1 MIIVFFCLPAL
12 PLQTDSQSI
21 QNGDKCLGKDSPPS
35 DDSAV
40 MDLSPKTDSS
50 PKTDTPTK
58 TDESSK
64 TDVKPST
71 PGNNSSPQPKKGAV
85 MVVTPFT
92 LNLSAGVKEWL
103 MIQFIPQVLDEVLV
117 GALYSSSTLNWE
129 KKASIG
135 FGTVSLSP
143 KLLPSMPLK
152 STYF

>member
-1 MIIVFFCLPAL
+1 M
-12 PLQTDSQSI
+12 
-21 QNGDKCLGKDSPPS
+21 GKDSPPS

-58 TDESSK
+58 TDDSSK

-85 MVVTPFT
+85 MVFTPFT
-92 LNLSAGVKEWL
+92 LNLSAGDKDWL

-117 GALYSSSTLNWE
+117 RALYSSSTLNWE
-129 KKASIG
+129 KKASYWLWNCQFVPQTAAINA
-135 FGTVSLSP
+135 P
-143 KLLPSMPLK
+143 KIHIHLTRAVRDFCCP
-152 STYF
+152 